1 VTSAPL
7 VLVVDDDE
15 DVRTFIK
22 ELLEEE
28 GYAVATAENGREAV
42 DFTSQSERL
51 PSCVLLDLMMPVMN
65 GWDVMAHWEREGRL
79 PGLRVV
85 IFTAAVNAKGPP
97 GARSYLRKPTDSTQL
112 LDTIKACCSQAA

>member
-1 VTSAPL
+1 MTTLPL

-28 GYAVATAENGREAV
+28 GYAVATAGNGREAV
-42 DFTSQSERL
+42 DFTTSSPRE

-65 GWDVMAHWEREGRL
+65 GWDVMEHWEREGRL
-79 PGLRVV
+79 PRLQVV

-97 GARSYLRKPTDSTQL
+97 GARTYLRKPTDSTQL
-112 LDTIKACCSQAA
+112 LDTIKACCSHAA